1 MPHHIHAIFDVLAWM
16 SALGVRFILMRSGD
30 FSVVQMSPAV
40 SLRYKVVLLL
50 GASIGALLSGSF
62 NLMMQYH
69 NKGLGQAL
77 LRDAMIRAVSVS
89 ADAGVFAILVHALSD
104 QARQFYLS
112 RGLLNPLATNDPA
125 HDA

>member
-1 MPHHIHAIFDVLAWM
+1 
-16 SALGVRFILMRSGD
+16 MRSGD

-112 RGLLNPLATNDPA
+112 RGFVESPLQPMTLLMTLETLRSILIEPN
-125 HDA
+125 